1 MMKRWRKEPLAI
13 LLAGAFFC
21 SSASVGAAADL
32 SLAKAIGLALAQNT
46 ELKLTRKAEETAEA
60 ALRQARGARGV
71 SVDASGG
78 YSYGRTWGDR
88 GDATNSGVNAAL
100 KGGLSLWDGGKAS
113 GNIDMSK
120 IDILKAHLRTARQ
133 QEELRLSV
141 VQAYYNALQA
151 RKTVGVNQESVNN
164 YQAHLTNVEQLF
176 SAGSKARMDVLRA
189 SVELSN
195 ARQTL
200 IKSENEYEVML
211 AKLRNIINMDRT
223 EPLNLT
229 DDAVYAP
236 FGRDL
241 AGCLLFGAGNR
252 KDILADIYDIAKKE
266 IDIDVVKADYEPQLD
281 LNISASA
288 SKDFEPS
295 SSDSRGVT
303 AGLNLNWNIFDS
315 GRKDARIEAAQTAL
329 DTARLQL
336 EKDKDDVDYAIRE
349 AYFSMKEAEKRLDST
364 QDAVNKAKE
373 DYYIAREKYRAGEGI
388 MLDIIDAQ
396 LALSTAELN
405 HISAQYD
412 YARYQAQLENA
423 MGVELTESEQR
434 AADDMDV
441 TPLTIAG
448 VGRKAAVRAYEAE
461 MAAVKRKEAERADE
475 VIPYAG
481 NREERGKKAERM
493 NEENRVAVEKQEASQ
508 TGAKPHQAAD
518 TAGKASAKTEVVSG
532 TGSASAKNGSASS
545 RKGSDEASRA
555 AAEAGKASGKTAG
568 DAAGSAGS
576 GVEGGAE

>member
-1 MMKRWRKEPLAI
+1 MMKRWRKKSLAI
-13 LLAGAFFC
+13 LLAGALC
-21 SSASVGAAADL
+21 GGSASVGAAADL
-32 SLAKAIGLALAQNT
+32 SLAKAIELALAQNT

-60 ALRQARGARGV
+60 ALKQARGERGV
-71 SVDASGG
+71 SVDASGD
-78 YSYGRTWGDR
+78 YSYGRSWGDR
-88 GDATNSGVNAAL
+88 NDSKNSGLNAAL

-120 IDILKAHLRTARQ
+120 IDILKARLKTARQ
-133 QEELRLSV
+133 QEDLRLSV

-151 RKTVGVNQESVNN
+151 KKTVGVNQESVDN

-200 IKSENEYEVML
+200 LKSENEYEVTL

-241 AGCLLFGAGNR
+241 ADCLLFGAGNR

-266 IDIDVVKADYEPQLD
+266 IDIDVVKADYEPQIG

-288 SKDFEPS
+288 RKDFEPS
-295 SSDSRGVT
+295 SSESRGVT
-303 AGLNLNWNIFDS
+303 AGLNLSWNIFDS

-349 AYFSMKEAEKRLDST
+349 AYFSMKEAEKRLNST
-364 QDAVNKAKE
+364 QDAVYKAQE

-412 YARYQAQLENA
+412 YARYQAQVENA

-461 MAAVKRKEAERADE
+461 VAAAKKKEAARADE

-481 NREERGKKAERM
+481 LAENRSKKAERV
-493 NEENRVAVEKQEASQ
+493 NEETRVALEKQEAAQ
-508 TGAKPHQAAD
+508 VGAKPRQ
-518 TAGKASAKTEVVSG
+518 TAGEAGIAAAGTRTASGSG
-532 TGSASAKNGSASS
+532 NASS
-545 RKGSDEASRA
+545 EDGTSRAKSESGAERA
-555 AAEAGKASGKTAG
+555 AAEAGKASGSLAG
-568 DAAGSAGS
+568 N
-576 GVEGGAE
+576 GVKGGAE